1 MQHQQAISVSFSPCE
16 DNDDPTQQKNLHPQV
31 FFTLHPEQ
39 LLGKKL
45 F

>member
-1 MQHQQAISVSFSPCE
+1 MQHQQAISVSFSPCQ

-39 LLGKKL
+39 L
-45 F
+45 